1 MQESVVEKKLNIFQ
15 KLVEIRKRVIYIQKA
30 TRNPRFKYASTSD
43 LLAQIRD
50 AMDEQEVIVFT
61 NITSFEIVSI
71 NGKECPK
78 VWVEH
83 TWINAENP
91 SDTIT
96 TKLCFT
102 ETSQN
107 GCQSSGAIL
116 TYAERYML
124 YKTFSVATDEADPDA
139 FFADNEIPNKPKEAT
154 KETLKETTK
163 EVTKEVTKD
172 VVTTNKD
179 VVTTKDQEKKRII
192 HTLSDE
198 QASALAKVVWVAIE
212 TKTKIIRE
220 LDAALPAFLQDVQN
234 KSPDFDIWKSVDK
247 LTKDPDFF
255 FERLDKWKTDNGF
268 AEQLVG

>member
-1 MQESVVEKKLNIFQ
+1 MEKKLNIFQ

-50 AMDEQEVIVFT
+50 AMDEQGVIVFT

-91 SDTIT
+91 SDIIT

-139 FFADNEIPNKPKEAT
+139 FFADNEIERQATIKPAQKETPKEAA
-154 KETLKETTK
+154 KEMPKE
-163 EVTKEVTKD
+163 
-172 VVTTNKD
+172 
-179 VVTTKDQEKKRII
+179 VVTTKDQEKKRVV

-212 TKTKIIRE
+212 ARTKVVRE
-220 LDAALPAFLQDVQN
+220 LDLALPAFLQDVQN